1 MSLEDDILIEK
12 FIKNTLSPEQN
23 ELFLNRLKS
32 DEEFEEKYRFEKQL
46 YESLDE
52 DDWSFAD
59 NSSNE
64 VKKWVDDFSSEE
76 SRSIKKTINE
86 VANQYRNKS
95 KVRRLWYFSGV
106 VAAIFILVLLNVLN
120 LGNKKNFS
128 NEDLFLEYINLEEL
142 PTFINRG
149 EDEGNL
155 IDGEKFFKNK
165 EYKKSLKVY
174 AEFLKLKPKE
184 SSTAYLYKAI
194 AHIELAQYKKAEQT
208 LNTLIKSDF
217 LDSEK
222 GYWYKALLYV
232 KMNELE
238 KSKSLLKLIIER
250 SYYKNKE
257 AKKLLEELN

>member
-32 DEEFEEKYRFEKQL
+32 DKEFKEKYRLEKQL

-52 DDWSFAD
+52 NDWSFAE
-59 NSSNE
+59 NSSDE
-64 VKKWVDDFSSEE
+64 VKKWVDNFSSEE
-76 SRSIKKTINE
+76 SRSIKKTIDE
-86 VANQYRNKS
+86 VANQYKNKS

-106 VAAIFILVLLNVLN
+106 VAAILILFNVLN
-120 LGNKKNFS
+120 FGKKKNFS
-128 NEDLFLEYINLEEL
+128 NEGLFSEYINLEEL
-142 PTFINRG
+142 PTFISRG
-149 EDEGNL
+149 EDEGDL

-174 AEFLKLKPKE
+174 VEFLKLKPKE
-184 SSTAYLYKAI
+184 SGTIYLYKAI
-194 AHIELAQYKKAEQT
+194 AHIELAQYKKAEET

-217 LDSEK
+217 IDSEK

-238 KSKSLLKLIIER
+238 KSKSLLKLIIEK